1 MNTEKPHQQT
11 NKNSTPR
18 SKNCLAKILTR
29 RDVTWHVPLPLFKS
43 GLPSTISPWLTSV
56 GPVWGVLS
64 VSKNWTNRGRCAHHA
79 LRKNNLFPREEH
91 SRRTNLSGLLRNYN
105 NRGCENSFFLILQV
119 NWHHYMEE
127 LLKKNENTYAK
138 KGNFLDTPFFSL
150 LTIEIWKQLSTPIFC
165 NWNVYK
171 FLYYIFRIIY
181 VRNSTK
187 SHDLLWQHEHTQRL
201 QRRHCT
207 RERIH
212 LSSSN
217 ETLRTIVSRLK
228 KL

>member
-105 NRGCENSFFLILQV
+105 NRGSENSFFLILQV

-150 LTIEIWKQLSTPIFC
+150 LTIEIWKQLSTPISSSVIQMSINFC
-165 NWNVYK
+165 
-171 FLYYIFRIIY
+171 IIY
-181 VRNSTK
+181 FGLYMWGIPLNRTTYFDNTSTHNACK
-187 SHDLLWQHEHTQRL
+187 EGTV
-201 QRRHCT
+201 
-207 RERIH
+207 RER
-212 LSSSN
+212 
-217 ETLRTIVSRLK
+217 EYTCRPATIR
-228 KL
+228 